1 MYSIIND
8 GVDDDD
14 QDDELFRGF
23 LYSSLPY
30 ISPLSSPLAQRI
42 IDRLSQEVQIH
53 QILRINND
61 NKKKRF
67 FIVFHE
73 FEVIIFTIR
82 S

>member
-1 MYSIIND
+1 MVLMMTSSS
-8 GVDDDD
+8 
-14 QDDELFRGF
+14 EGF
-23 LYSSLPY
+23 YSSLPY
-30 ISPLSSPLAQRI
+30 ISTLSSPLTQWI
-42 IDRLSQEVQIH
+42 IDRLSQEVEIH

-73 FEVIIFTIR
+73 FKMIIFTIR